1 MTEKDLIVEDALR
14 ITTVINKHLAEE
26 NCVHKIQEIAK
37 ETLARAIPTGPGQIS
52 LNITT
57 LN

>member
-1 MTEKDLIVEDALR
+1 MTERDSIVGDAIR

-37 ETLARAIPTGPGQIS
+37 EIFT
-52 LNITT
+52 
-57 LN
+57 